1 MIQQVSTP
9 QEPHEL
15 VWALTT
21 AGVASRCLHVVAE
34 LGVADEVDED
44 AVSAEVLAAR
54 CGADADALDRAMRL
68 LTAHNVF
75 ERTAGGFRHTPASRL
90 LRSDH
95 PMSMRAFPRMIGLP
109 VMAAAFAQLEHSI
122 RTGAPAVETVDP
134 RGIWSY
140 FEDHPNEAQIF
151 GQAMTAR
158 AAAYVATILPAY
170 DFGRFETIADIGGGR
185 GHLLQAVLD
194 RAPKARGILFDV
206 PAVIDSLD
214 VEHKR
219 LRTQAGDFFVD
230 ALPAA
235 DAYLLM
241 QVLHDW
247 GDTESVKILSAIR
260 HAAAPGAVVLVM
272 EHVLADEGIDVRA
285 QTLDLLML
293 AVMGGRERTPSE
305 LNQLFH
311 QAGFSDGTVIATS
324 GPIRIVE
331 TSAI

>member
-1 MIQQVSTP
+1 
-9 QEPHEL
+9 
-15 VWALTT
+15 
-21 AGVASRCLHVVAE
+21 
-34 LGVADEVDED
+34 
-44 AVSAEVLAAR
+44 
-54 CGADADALDRAMRL
+54 
-68 LTAHNVF
+68 
-75 ERTAGGFRHTPASRL
+75 
-90 LRSDH
+90 
-95 PMSMRAFPRMIGLP
+95 
-109 VMAAAFAQLEHSI
+109 
-122 RTGAPAVETVDP
+122 
-134 RGIWSY
+134 
-140 FEDHPNEAQIF
+140 
-151 GQAMTAR
+151 MTAR

-185 GHLLQAVLD
+185 GHLLRAVLD

-214 VEHKR
+214 VEHER

-247 GDTESVKILSAIR
+247 GDTESVEILSAIR
-260 HAAAPGAVVLVM
+260 RAAAPGAVVLVM

-311 QAGFSDGTVIATS
+311 QAAFSDGTVIATS

>member
-1 MIQQVSTP
+1 MIQQVSTT

-54 CGADADALDRAMRL
+54 CGANADALDRAMRL
-68 LTAHNVF
+68 LAAHDVF
-75 ERTAGGFRHTPASRL
+75 ERTASGFRHTPASRL
-90 LRSDH
+90 LRGDH

-122 RTGAPAVETVDP
+122 RTGSPAVETVDP
-134 RGIWSY
+134 RGIWAY
-140 FEDHPNEAQIF
+140 FEDHPKEAQIF
-151 GQAMTAR
+151 DQAMTAR
-158 AAAYVATILPAY
+158 AAAYVASILPAY

-185 GHLLQAVLD
+185 GHLLRAVLD
-194 RAPKARGILFDV
+194 RASKARGILFDV
-206 PAVIDSLD
+206 PGVIDSLD

-247 GDTESVKILSAIR
+247 GDTESVEILSAIR
-260 HAAAPGAVVLVM
+260 RAAAPGAVVLVM

-293 AVMGGRERTPSE
+293 AVMGGRERTPNE

-311 QAGFSDGTVIATS
+311 QAAFSDGTVIATS

-331 TSAI
+331 TIAI